1 MDIAVSAEDQI
12 AISCD
17 AKRCI
22 WKHAEAIGQ
31 GRMGQGELAK
41 GFVVIYFCLS
51 KKWSGHNINV
61 TLTPETQIAR
71 DETVVQTIDV
81 RYFLRRGGKVGGI
94 VFVRFSVWLRKI
106 EGR

>member
-1 MDIAVSAEDQI
+1 MDIAVRGEEQI
-12 AISCD
+12 AISRE
-17 AKRCI
+17 AKHCI

-71 DETVVQTIDV
+71 DETVVQTIDAT
-81 RYFLRRGGKVGGI
+81 YFLGRGG
-94 VFVRFSVWLRKI
+94 
-106 EGR
+106 GRYCFCQILWAKED

>member
-81 RYFLRRGGKVGGI
+81 TYFLRRGGGI
-94 VFVRFSVWLRKI
+94 IFVRFSVWLRKL

>member
-1 MDIAVSAEDQI
+1 M
-12 AISCD
+12 
-17 AKRCI
+17 
-22 WKHAEAIGQ
+22 
-31 GRMGQGELAK
+31 QGELAK
-41 GFVVIYFCLS
+41 GFVVIYFSLS

-71 DETVVQTIDV
+71 DETVVQTMDV
-81 RYFLRRGGKVGGI
+81 TYFLRRGGRGGGI

>member
-1 MDIAVSAEDQI
+1 MSAEDQI

-31 GRMGQGELAK
+31 GRMGQGELQGK
-41 GFVVIYFCLS
+41 GFCCDLFLLV

-81 RYFLRRGGKVGGI
+81 TYFLRRGALCLSDYPG
-94 VFVRFSVWLRKI
+94 
-106 EGR
+106 

>member
-31 GRMGQGELAK
+31 GRMGQGELEK
-41 GFVVIYFCLS
+41 GFVVIYFFLS
-51 KKWSGHNINV
+51 KK
-61 TLTPETQIAR
+61 
-71 DETVVQTIDV
+71 
-81 RYFLRRGGKVGGI
+81 
-94 VFVRFSVWLRKI
+94 
-106 EGR
+106 

>member
-1 MDIAVSAEDQI
+1 MSAEDQI

-41 GFVVIYFCLS
+41 GFVVIYFSLS

-81 RYFLRRGGKVGGI
+81 THFLRKGRGALFLSDSLG
-94 VFVRFSVWLRKI
+94 
-106 EGR
+106 

>member
-1 MDIAVSAEDQI
+1 MQFLVMPNIAFGNMRRPSAREG
-12 AISCD
+12 
-17 AKRCI
+17 
-22 WKHAEAIGQ
+22 WG
-31 GRMGQGELAK
+31 MQGELAK
-41 GFVVIYFCLS
+41 GFVVIYFSLS
-51 KKWSGHNINV
+51 QKWSAHNINV

-81 RYFLRRGGKVGGI
+81 RYFLRRGGRVGGI

>member
-1 MDIAVSAEDQI
+1 MQFLVMPNIAFGNMRRPSAREG
-12 AISCD
+12 
-17 AKRCI
+17 
-22 WKHAEAIGQ
+22 WG
-31 GRMGQGELAK
+31 MQGELAK
-41 GFVVIYFCLS
+41 GFVVIYFSLS

-71 DETVVQTIDV
+71 DETVVQTMDV
-81 RYFLRRGGKVGGI
+81 TYFLRRGGRGGI

>member
-1 MDIAVSAEDQI
+1 MDIAVRGEEQI
-12 AISCD
+12 AISRE
-17 AKRCI
+17 AKHCI

-31 GRMGQGELAK
+31 GRMGQGELEK
-41 GFVVIYFCLS
+41 GFVVIYFFLS

-81 RYFLRRGGKVGGI
+81 TYFLRRGALCLSDYPG
-94 VFVRFSVWLRKI
+94 
-106 EGR
+106 

>member
-31 GRMGQGELAK
+31 GRMGQGELEK
-41 GFVVIYFCLS
+41 GFVVIYFFLS

-81 RYFLRRGGKVGGI
+81 TYFLWRGSI
-94 VFVRFSVWLRKI
+94 VFVRFSGLRKI

>member
-1 MDIAVSAEDQI
+1 MPNIAFGNMRRPSAREG
-12 AISCD
+12 
-17 AKRCI
+17 
-22 WKHAEAIGQ
+22 WG
-31 GRMGQGELAK
+31 MQGELAK
-41 GFVVIYFCLS
+41 GFVVIYFSLS
-51 KKWSGHNINV
+51 QKWSAHNINV

-81 RYFLRRGGKVGGI
+81 RYFLRRGGRVGGI

>member
-81 RYFLRRGGKVGGI
+81 TYFLRRGAL
-94 VFVRFSVWLRKI
+94 FVSDSL
-106 EGR
+106 G

>member
-71 DETVVQTIDV
+71 DEAVVQTIDV
-81 RYFLRRGGKVGGI
+81 TYFLWRGALFLSDSLYG
-94 VFVRFSVWLRKI
+94 
-106 EGR
+106 

>member
-1 MDIAVSAEDQI
+1 MQFLVMPNIAFGNMRRPSAREG
-12 AISCD
+12 
-17 AKRCI
+17 
-22 WKHAEAIGQ
+22 WG
-31 GRMGQGELAK
+31 MQGELAK
-41 GFVVIYFCLS
+41 GFVVIYFSLS

-71 DETVVQTIDV
+71 DETVVQTMDV
-81 RYFLRRGGKVGGI
+81 TYFLRRGGRVGGI

>member
-1 MDIAVSAEDQI
+1 MSAEDQI

-22 WKHAEAIGQ
+22 WKRAEAIGQ
-31 GRMGQGELAK
+31 GRMGQGELEK
-41 GFVVIYFCLS
+41 GFVVIYFFLS
-51 KKWSGHNINV
+51 KTWSGHNINV

-71 DETVVQTIDV
+71 DEIVVQTIDAT
-81 RYFLRRGGKVGGI
+81 YFLGRGGGSI
-94 VFVRFSVWLRKI
+94 VFVRFSGLRKI

>member
-1 MDIAVSAEDQI
+1 MDIAVRGEEQI
-12 AISCD
+12 AISRE
-17 AKRCI
+17 AKHCI

-71 DETVVQTIDV
+71 DETVVQTIDAT
-81 RYFLRRGGKVGGI
+81 YFLGRGGGI
-94 VFVRFSVWLRKI
+94 WFLSNSL
-106 EGR
+106 G